1 MFIEVFMGKM
11 KSKIFKL
18 LKKLNI
24 SVKIMSVYSKL
35 FFKFVGLK
43 NIILFESMPDFSD
56 NTLFVFNEMV
66 KRKMNKKYKLV
77 WVVENKDSIY
87 ANPFPDVK
95 NIKIVQ
101 RDSMKFRMY
110 YFYAAKIVLV
120 GNLFIEQAYEKQLHI
135 YLAHGGAFKRTL
147 YYTLPESY
155 KNMAVISISNF
166 LADYD
171 SINLD
176 CSRDIIKPL
185 GFPRNDLLVNS
196 QLDLNTLFSTDNC
209 KFIYWMPTYRTNS
222 SIHCSDVAMPII
234 HNESDAEAVN
244 EIAKKNNVFIIVKPH
259 FAQDLDNIKMLTLSN
274 IIFIDNDYLKK
285 KNIENYAL
293 LGSCDALISDYSS
306 VYYDYLICNKPI
318 GLCWEDFEQ
327 YSQNNGFVLD
337 PNDIMSP
344 GEKIMN
350 IDDMQKFIEHIAG
363 GIDINKAQ
371 REKMRDRIHDFVD
384 GNSTKRVVDYI
395 CSVLN
400 NE

>member
-1 MFIEVFMGKM
+1 MSILNKIKLKVFAVLK
-11 KSKIFKL
+11 KSNLFNKIQDVYRKIF
-18 LKKLNI
+18 
-24 SVKIMSVYSKL
+24 
-35 FFKFVGLK
+35 FKTVGLK
-43 NIILFESMPDFSD
+43 DVILFESNPDFSD

-66 KRKMNKKYKLV
+66 KRGINEKYKFI
-77 WVVENKDSIY
+77 WVLNSKSNLNSDVFSN
-87 ANPFPDVK
+87 VK
-95 NIKIVQ
+95 NVKLVY
-101 RDSMKFRMY
+101 RDTLKFRMY
-110 YFYAAKIVLV
+110 YSHIAKVSLI
-120 GNLFIEQAYEKQLHI
+120 GNMFFHQIYDKQLHI

-147 YYTLPESY
+147 YYILPRTY
-155 KNMAVISISNF
+155 KNASVISISNF

-293 LGSCDALISDYSS
+293 LGSCDALLTDYSS